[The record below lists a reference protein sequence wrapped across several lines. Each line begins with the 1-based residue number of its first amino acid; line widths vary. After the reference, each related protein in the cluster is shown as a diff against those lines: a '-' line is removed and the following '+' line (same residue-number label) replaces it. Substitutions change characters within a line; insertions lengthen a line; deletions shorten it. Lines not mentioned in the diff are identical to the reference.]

1 LIRVC
6 SWAISLP
13 NSQGYQGELTDHT
26 RAGGDQP
33 PAFKQRIT
41 EVTAVL
47 VLSRKKNEV
56 LMIGDNVSITIV
68 EIRGD
73 KIKLGI
79 VAPPDVTVDRLEV
92 WKAKQLAEI
101 IRELKDN

>member
-1 LIRVC
+1 
-6 SWAISLP
+6 
-13 NSQGYQGELTDHT
+13 
-26 RAGGDQP
+26 
-33 PAFKQRIT
+33 
-41 EVTAVL
+41 
-47 VLSRKKNEV
+47 
-56 LMIGDNVSITIV
+56 MIGDNVSITIV

-92 WKAKQLAEI
+92 WKAKQRAEI

>member
-13 NSQGYQGELTDHT
+13 NSQGYQREFTDHT

-41 EVTAVL
+41 EATAIL
-47 VLSRKKNEV
+47 VLSRKVNEV
-56 LMIGDNVSITIV
+56 LVINYGDIQFKVCVT

-73 KIKLGI
+73 KVKIG
-79 VAPPDVTVDRLEV
+79 VEAPLEVRVDRLEV
-92 WKAKQLAEI
+92 WEAKQKAGI
-101 IRELKDN
+101 KA

>member
-1 LIRVC
+1 MRQPGA
-6 SWAISLP
+6 SK
-13 NSQGYQGELTDHT
+13 
-26 RAGGDQP
+26 P
-33 PAFKQRIT
+33 PAPIHNTSRRLHM
-41 EVTAVL
+41 L

-92 WKAKQLAEI
+92 WKAKQRAEI

>member
-1 LIRVC
+1 MQFEFVYPASC
-6 SWAISLP
+6 WAD
-13 NSQGYQGELTDHT
+13 SQESHRELTDHT

-47 VLSRKKNEV
+47 VLSRKVNEV
-56 LMIGDNVSITIV
+56 LVINYGGIQFRVCVT

-73 KIKLGI
+73 KVKIG
-79 VAPPDVTVDRLEV
+79 VEAPLEVQVDRLEV
-92 WKAKQLAEI
+92 WEAKQKAAVSEQ
-101 IRELKDN
+101 

>member
-41 EVTAVL
+41 EVTAML
-47 VLSRKKNEV
+47 VLSRKKNE
-56 LMIGDNVSITIV
+56 SIIIDGHIVTVV

-79 VAPPDVTVDRLEV
+79 EAPREINVDRLEV
-92 WKAKQLAEI
+92 WEAKQRNNSAQLIE
-101 IRELKDN
+101 E